1 LLIREHTNHRHFGY
15 DKTVE
20 DFASPATAMRVQ
32 NAMNAIENSR
42 ANAGDMFSSDHL
54 NALNA
59 KAQAI
64 ASEEYEK
71 AFDRYNADR
80 TRTLNEWNANNEEKK
95 NAYASQNDIY
105 KTMMNQLAN
114 DYNTDTTNL
123 MNSLSDYY
131 GGLVNANNAYTNG
144 LANMNTSL
152 GNASLSENNGV
163 ADMLN
168 FALNAFN
175 SIMAG

>member
-1 LLIREHTNHRHFGY
+1 MHTHHRHFGY
-15 DKTVE
+15 NKTVE
-20 DFASPATAMRVQ
+20 DFANPASAMRVKT
-32 NAMNAIENSR
+32 AMDAIENSR
-42 ANAGDMFSSDHL
+42 ANAGDMFSSDTL

-71 AFDRYNADR
+71 AFDRYNTDR
-80 TRTLNEWNANNEEKK
+80 SRSLNEWNANNDERR
-95 NAYASQNDIY
+95 NAYTSQNDIY
-105 KTMMNQLAN
+105 KTMMNQLSN

-123 MNSLSDYY
+123 MNSLNDYY
-131 GGLVNANNAYTNG
+131 GNLVNANNAYTNG
-144 LANMNTSL
+144 LTNMNTSL

-168 FALNAFN
+168 FGLNAFN
-175 SIMAG
+175 SFMAG